1 MTAILLDSSCG
12 EVMQVGVNSEASD
25 GVLDAWNGQS
35 QVLRP
40 V

>member
-25 GVLDAWNGQS
+25 GFLDA
-35 QVLRP
+35 
-40 V
+40 